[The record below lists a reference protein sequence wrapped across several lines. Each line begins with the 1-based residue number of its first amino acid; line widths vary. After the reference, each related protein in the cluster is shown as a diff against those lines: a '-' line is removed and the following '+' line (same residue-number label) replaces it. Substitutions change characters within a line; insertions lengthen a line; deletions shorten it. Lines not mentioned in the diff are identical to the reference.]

1 MKKIVLIF
9 CVSLFSFS
17 ASADEKPLSK
27 KTITSQKKGEDGV
40 KCFNENTHII
50 NLGVGFG
57 SRAYHSIY
65 RIPGHSYGRT
75 PAFSLTYEQA
85 YPKKLGPGYLGIGAY
100 LGFQHEYYKY
110 TSGYYDNLLYYNTY
124 NYSHNW
130 NYFMVAARGAYHW
143 DVLNAKNAEVY
154 AGVIVG
160 MRFQIHNYTT
170 NDPNN
175 RDPYSYTQSFAYP
188 VGSAFAG
195 ARWYFAKNF
204 GLFAEVGYGISYA
217 TGGFSIKF

>member
-1 MKKIVLIF
+1 MKKLLFTLCISAL
-9 CVSLFSFS
+9 SLSV
-17 ASADEKPLSK
+17 SADEKPLK
-27 KTITSQKKGEDGV
+27 KEVSFLKQDGSGE
-40 KCFNENTHII
+40 KCFDENTHII

-57 SRAYHSIY
+57 SRSYHSIFRGAGY
-65 RIPGHSYGRT
+65 SYGRT

-85 YPKKLGPGYLGIGAY
+85 FPKKLGPGYLGIGAY

-110 TSGYYDNLLYYNTY
+110 NSGYYDNTFYYNTY
-124 NYSHNW
+124 YYNHSW
-130 NYFMVAARGAYHW
+130 NHFVVAARGAYHW

-154 AGVIVG
+154 AGVIIG
-160 MRFQIHNYTT
+160 MRFQIHNYNT
-170 NDPNN
+170 NDPGNK
-175 RDPYSYTQSFAYP
+175 DPYSYSQGVVYP

-204 GLFAEVGYGISYA
+204 GLFAEAGYGISYI